1 MLPTARAFDYLPA
14 ANCCR
19 LFRTE
24 FEDAL
29 EVVLEVMSE
38 GYKGSLRASLRGR
51 QLLLEF
57 G

>member
-1 MLPTARAFDYLPA
+1 MLPTARASDYLPV
-14 ANCCR
+14 ANCCG
-19 LFRTE
+19 FWKA
-24 FEDAL
+24 FEDA
-29 EVVLEVMSE
+29 LEVMSE